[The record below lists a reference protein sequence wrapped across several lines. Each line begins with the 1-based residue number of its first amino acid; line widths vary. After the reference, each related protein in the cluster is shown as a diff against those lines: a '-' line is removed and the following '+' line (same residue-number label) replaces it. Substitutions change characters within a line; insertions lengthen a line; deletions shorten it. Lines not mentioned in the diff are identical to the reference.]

1 MKLNS
6 DQKEELRALKNHSW
20 FKILEL
26 IEKEAKNDLWELLL
40 KADLTKEDQLEVLK
54 KNQLYMKARED
65 FLQNIDRHLQESY
78 SPSFWFDKQ

>member
-1 MKLNS
+1 MKLS
-6 DQKEELRALKNHSW
+6 KDQKEELRALKNHPW

-78 SPSFWFDKQ
+78 SPTFWFDK